1 MVAIDTNIAVRLL
14 VNDDP
19 VQTSKIRALFEA
31 DKIFIPKT
39 VVLET
44 EWVLRGVYN
53 LDRKLVNKALRALLS
68 LEQVIAEDAK
78 NLFDTFDAHLQG
90 MDLADAIHLMSS
102 NRAASFATFDAKFK
116 TRANK
121 LSLEPIVITP

>member
-19 VQTSKIRALFEA
+19 VQTDKVRALFET
-31 DKIFIPKT
+31 DKIFISKT

-53 LDRKLVNKALRALLS
+53 LDREPVNRALRALLS

-78 NLFDTFDAHLQG
+78 NLFDALDAHLQG
-90 MDLADAIHLMSS
+90 MDLADAIHLTSS
-102 NRAASFATFDAKFK
+102 NRATSFATFDAKFK
-116 TRANK
+116 ARAHK
-121 LSLEPIVITP
+121 LSLEPTVVTL